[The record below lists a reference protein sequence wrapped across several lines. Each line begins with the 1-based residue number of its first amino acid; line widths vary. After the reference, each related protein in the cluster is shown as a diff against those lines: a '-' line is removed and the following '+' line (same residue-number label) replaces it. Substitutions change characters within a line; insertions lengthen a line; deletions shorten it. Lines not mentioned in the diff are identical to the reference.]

1 MRTGLLTEVVTIQR
15 LTPVQDEVYGIA
27 NQTWED
33 VMSVRAT
40 IDYRGGDRVVDNYEV
55 VNTHL
60 VKITTHL
67 RRQIEP
73 QMRVKCTDGYYY
85 IQSRYH
91 DRRNGQTIMNC
102 ELINE

>member
-1 MRTGLLTEVVTIQR
+1 MRTGLLTEIVTIQR
-15 LTPVQDEVYGIA
+15 LIPVQDSVYGIA
-27 NQTWED
+27 NQEWED
-33 VMSVRAT
+33 VMKVRAT

-55 VNTHL
+55 VHTNM

-67 RRQIEP
+67 RRRIEP
-73 QMRVKCTDGYYY
+73 QMRVKCADGFYY

-91 DRRNGQTIMNC
+91 DRKNGQTIMNC